1 MTPPAPNGS
10 ERRRR
15 RGLTFGLC
23 ALAAAVV
30 LAFLVVEFRV
40 AFPLAALVTVV
51 GFVALAALLTPRP
64 DPPAQD
70 GELTRAAVAGPVL
83 HQAAHDIG
91 RLLAARSAIAD
102 EATRTRL
109 ESLAG
114 KAEHILHEISDHPD
128 RLADA
133 QRLLTYY
140 LPRAADLA
148 AHVAACDQR
157 GRGSEDTAQAARA
170 MLMRLEDAFSASEK
184 AVAAHDDKAV
194 SIDLKLLEDAL
205 REDFREPR

>member
-1 MTPPAPNGS
+1 MIAPAPNGS

-15 RGLTFGLC
+15 RSVTFALC
-23 ALAAAVV
+23 AVAAAVV
-30 LAFLVVEFRV
+30 LGFLVFEFRV

-51 GFVALAALLTPRP
+51 GFVALAALLTPTP
-64 DPPAQD
+64 DPPTQTS
-70 GELTRAAVAGPVL
+70 ELTRAALAGPLL
-83 HQAAHDIG
+83 HQAAHDLE
-91 RLLAARSAIAD
+91 RLLAARMAITDA
-102 EATRTRL
+102 ATRTRL

-157 GRGSEDTAQAARA
+157 GRASEETAEAARA
-170 MLMRLEDAFSASEK
+170 MLIRLENAFSASEK
-184 AVAAHDDKAV
+184 AIAAHDDKAI